1 VTAGFVG
8 LFGFAVQRFLAKFPC
23 IKVTDV
29 LEGAGG
35 HGH

>member
-1 VTAGFVG
+1 VG